1 MLKPTGLFM
10 QMEPNT
16 DKRHSMKEKIFTE
29 ALRLFLEKGY
39 RGTSINDILAAVNL
53 SKGAFYHH
61 VKSKNDLLERII
73 HLYDTDF
80 LDGLSAAVRSAEG
93 GFFEKFRAGH
103 KYATEYAYAN
113 RDQCVGF
120 VTIAAEF
127 AGSRTETEEK
137 IRKVNAKY
145 INVFRE
151 LVEIG
156 KKEGRVHGDLDS
168 LITGR
173 IIVGFGNGVLLDW
186 YMNGDEVDGQ
196 SLAKTYYRLCIRGLL
211 SEAKG

>member
-1 MLKPTGLFM
+1 M
-10 QMEPNT
+10 QRDANT
-16 DKRHSMKEKIFTE
+16 DKRHSMKEKIFSE

-39 RGTSINDILAAVNL
+39 RGTSITDILAAVNL
-53 SKGAFYHH
+53 SKGAFYYH

-73 HLYDTDF
+73 QLYDTDF
-80 LDGLSAAVRSAEG
+80 LDGLSSVVRSAEG

-103 KYATEYAYAN
+103 RYATDYAYVN

-127 AGSRTETEEK
+127 AGSRTETEQK
-137 IRKVNAKY
+137 IKKVNAKY

-151 LVEIG
+151 LIELG
-156 KKEGRVHGDLDS
+156 KKEGRVNAELDS

-173 IIVGFGNGVLLDW
+173 VIVGFGNGVLLDW

-196 SLAKTYYRLCIRGLL
+196 SLARTYYRLCIRGLL
-211 SEAKG
+211 HETKG